1 MIKLKLKKRLESDYL
16 TEGVYA
22 NQMSTVI
29 DLIVRDEY
37 DVMSS
42 ISVNSDILVK
52 IWPVV
57 AFWTDDE
64 SCYQYYYWKD
74 NKLNYSRLTSEE
86 YHHLVNNKDY
96 GRILK

>member
-1 MIKLKLKKRLESDYL
+1 MESDYL
-16 TEGVYA
+16 AEGVYA

-64 SCYQYYYWKD
+64 TYYQYYYWMD

-86 YHHLVNNKDY
+86 YNYLVNNKDY